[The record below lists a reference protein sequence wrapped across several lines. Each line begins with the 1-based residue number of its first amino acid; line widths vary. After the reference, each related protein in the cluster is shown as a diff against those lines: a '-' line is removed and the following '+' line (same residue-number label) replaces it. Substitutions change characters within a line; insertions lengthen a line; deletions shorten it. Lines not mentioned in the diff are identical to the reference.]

1 MLELFFKLDKQYV
14 VAPYHDLAIVCKNVK
29 VNRIA
34 HRDAKSYF
42 AVLLDDNNRKPIAR
56 LHFNRAQKYLGLF
69 GEDKTETRIPIES
82 LDEIYLH
89 SDALRATVES
99 YEAA

>member
-1 MLELFFKLDKQYV
+1 M
-14 VAPYHDLAIVCKNVK
+14 
-29 VNRIA
+29 
-34 HRDAKSYF
+34 
-42 AVLLDDNNRKPIAR
+42 
-56 LHFNRAQKYLGLF
+56 HFNRAQKYLGLF
-69 GEDKTETRIPIES
+69 GEDKAETRIPIES